1 MISLIIFKLIPR
13 QLIPFAREHVLL
25 EPWGEVTVMPL
36 NHANACAH
44 LYGEGMYVHTIVE

>member
-25 EPWGEVTVMPL
+25 EARREVTVMPL
-36 NHANACAH
+36 NHAD
-44 LYGEGMYVHTIVE
+44 